1 MITLSDLTRR
11 FITRAGFLTAVD
23 HLSLH
28 VAPGDVY
35 GLLGPNG
42 AGKTTTLR
50 MIIGLL
56 QPDEGYAEVDGF
68 RTSSHSDEVKA
79 RIGCVTA
86 NDGMYPWL
94 TVREILL
101 FFADLYGLPTAI
113 AEQQVDRLSDL
124 FDLRCI
130 LDRRAGTLSTGQT
143 QCAVLARGLVH
154 DPPVMLL
161 DEPTRGL
168 DVIGTQVVFDFLS
181 ELRSTG
187 KAVVLSTH
195 RLDEAERICSRFGL
209 LFEGKLQHEG
219 TLDALRN
226 APAAGR
232 WSRCSGI

>member
-1 MITLSDLTRR
+1 
-11 FITRAGFLTAVD
+11 
-23 HLSLH
+23 
-28 VAPGDVY
+28 
-35 GLLGPNG
+35 
-42 AGKTTTLR
+42 

-94 TVREILL
+94 TVRETLL
-101 FFADLYGLPTAI
+101 FFADLYGLPTAT

-143 QCAVLARGLVH
+143 QRKCSHADWSTILQ
-154 DPPVMLL
+154 VMLL

-187 KAVVLSTH
+187 KAVDTKHH
-195 RLDEAERICSRFGL
+195 RLDEAEPICSRFGL

-219 TLDALRN
+219 TLDALRERQ
-226 APAAGR
+226 AAGR